1 MLHEASRIQ
10 NLAVFT
16 RQGTRLGVV
25 HDLLLDITGRRVAG
39 LYITGTNPNLVPEGV
54 PVLIPYRWVQDL
66 DDVVLLRYFPTDIDL
81 SPVEAEAMEIEILGD
96 AEPVEALELPEA

>member
-1 MLHEASRIQ
+1 MLHEASRVQ
-10 NLAVFT
+10 NLTVFT

-25 HDLLLDITGRRVAG
+25 HDLLLDITGRRVSG
-39 LYITGTNPNLVPEGV
+39 LYVTGTNPALVPEGA

-66 DDVVLLRYFPTDIDL
+66 DDVVLLRYFPADIDL
-81 SPVEAEAMEIEILGD
+81 SPIEAETMEIAIFDD